1 MNAFVIILSL
11 LRTGQPGELPLLIYL
26 MHLLLPDLHLT
37 ECLSSEAVVIVKRL
51 DLSVLQDDVSDFGV
65 GALLFIIP
73 DIFHKRDLLNDD
85 LVAIG
90 DCE

>member
-11 LRTGQPGELPLLIYL
+11 LTSAEPRELPFLINLL
-26 MHLLLPDLHLT
+26 HLLLPDLHLT
-37 ECLSSEAVVIVKRL
+37 ECLSRETVIIVKRL

-65 GALLFIIP
+65 GALLLIIP
-73 DIFHKRDLLNDD
+73 DIFHERDLLDDD

-90 DCE
+90 DRE